1 MATIDGARAL
11 GMDKQ
16 IGSLEVGKAADIIA
30 VRVDTPRMTPL
41 ITRGPLAN
49 LHHNLVHAVQ
59 GGDVD
64 MTMVGGRVL
73 VENGQLRSADLDVL
87 ITEVNETVP
96 DLFARRKTWL
106 DRAGVSI
113 NELDRV

>member
-1 MATIDGARAL
+1 
-11 GMDKQ
+11 
-16 IGSLEVGKAADIIA
+16 
-30 VRVDTPRMTPL
+30 
-41 ITRGPLAN
+41 
-49 LHHNLVHAVQ
+49 
-59 GGDVD
+59 
-64 MTMVGGRVL
+64 MVGGRVL